1 MRQKEY
7 KNEELLPSNFNKI
20 KLHLGMKKIFTIA
33 FLAISSLVI
42 GQNFHVTNPTTTL
55 VKTTDQSP
63 AHWYIE
69 VYNDVNPDSLLLRWK
84 ASFSNIPSAWQI
96 NLDDQDN
103 YTTDINDGD
112 SSDFYLHADLS
123 FPQKLIIGAV
133 LNNTTGVGSVFFD
146 LYEPSNPSTVVQIE
160 YHFIVTQGT
169 LGIVELSDDSWL
181 TQKENIFIFN
191 DDAIGH
197 QLTIYSTEGKTLFSG
212 IIEKEMN
219 FEAIKNAG
227 IVYFL
232 QENKGEYKS
241 AKFLLK

>member
-1 MRQKEY
+1 MR
-7 KNEELLPSNFNKI
+7 
-20 KLHLGMKKIFTIA
+20 KIFTVV
-33 FLAISSLVI
+33 FLVISSIAI
-42 GQNFHVTNPTTTL
+42 GQNFHVANTTTTL
-55 VKTTDQSP
+55 TKTTDQSP

-84 ASFSNIPSAWQI
+84 ASFNNIPSAWQI
-96 NLDDQDN
+96 NLDNQDN
-103 YTTDINDGD
+103 YTTNIQDND
-112 SSDFYLHADLS
+112 SADFYLHAGLS

-133 LNNTTGVGSVFFD
+133 LNNTVGIGSVFFD
-146 LYEPSNPSTVVQIE
+146 LYEPSNLSNVVQIE

-169 LGIVELSDDSWL
+169 SGIIELSDNSWL
-181 TQKENIFIFN
+181 SQKGSLFVFN

-197 QLTIYSTEGKTLFSG
+197 QLTIYSTEGKVLFSG

-219 FEAIKNAG
+219 FETMKNAG

-241 AKFLLK
+241 AKFFLK